1 MRITLQE
8 SFGGTAVLEISEVS
22 RPEPGPGQVL
32 IALGA
37 SGVNPVD
44 VVVRAGSY
52 RPRDGVGS
60 ETVDLRE
67 SGFATPPFTLGW
79 DIAGTVAALGPGVSA
94 FQPGDEV
101 FGLLAFP
108 ALASAHAD
116 YVLASP
122 NELVRKPDSLTMQ
135 QAGALPLVGL
145 TAWQGLVGTANI
157 AAGQRVLVHA
167 AAGGVGHIAV
177 QIAKARGAYVI
188 GTASATNSEFVAGL
202 GADEVIDYRATEFEK
217 VVDPVDVVFDLV
229 GGAYAERSLAVLKPG
244 GQLIAAVGVYLGI
257 TPERANQA
265 GVRFGYVDV
274 RPSAA
279 DLAEL
284 VRLADTAAL
293 TVRVAHAVP
302 LADIAKAHE
311 LVEGAHMAGKV
322 VLVP

>member
-1 MRITLQE
+1 M
-8 SFGGTAVLEISEVS
+8 
-22 RPEPGPGQVL
+22 L

-37 SGVNPVD
+37 SGVNPLD
-44 VVVRAGSY
+44 AVVRAGSY
-52 RPRDGVGS
+52 QPRDGAGG
-60 ETVDLRE
+60 EAVDLRE
-67 SGFATPPFTLGW
+67 SGFAAQPFTLGW
-79 DIAGTVAALGPGVSA
+79 DVAGTVIDVGPGVSV
-94 FQPGDEV
+94 FQPSDEV

-108 ALASAHAD
+108 ELASAHAD

-122 NELVRKPDSLTMQ
+122 NELVHIPDSLTMQ

-145 TAWQGLVGTANI
+145 TAWQALVGIANI
-157 AAGQRVLVHA
+157 TAGQRVLVHA

-188 GTASATNSEFVAGL
+188 GTASAANREFVLEL

-229 GGAYAERSLAVLKPG
+229 GGAYAERSLAILKPDG
-244 GQLIAAVGVYLGI
+244 HLIAAVGVYLGI
-257 TPERANQA
+257 TPERATQA

-279 DLAEL
+279 DLTEL
-284 VRLADTAAL
+284 VRLAEAGAL
-293 TVRVAHAVP
+293 TVRVAHAIP

-311 LVEGAHMAGKV
+311 LVEGAHVAGKV
-322 VLVP
+322 VVVP